1 MKSTK
6 PPTPPRSARDRTW
19 TRPDKNRV
27 TQPQKLDKCCASD
40 RSTKSSTKSWAKS
53 WAKLRECAVGAL
65 ALLLACLTP
74 APAAAT
80 DWLVLLVDRSNS
92 IDPEELRLQ
101 REAYIRLLT
110 DEAVVRALSDTQ
122 VAIVEF
128 DSRTELVTGWTSA
141 QGAAQRYSRR
151 SPDGLRGQTGIGH
164 AVELA
169 LGLLAGKQG
178 RKVIDISGDGMENV
192 DRRLLTKVRRKA
204 AERAIEI
211 NGLAIDNDPE
221 VDISDYYLQHVA
233 TGFVLPVERR
243 EDFYEALRNK
253 LFLEMVGREA
263 PPESLDAAADDE
275 AAP

>member
-1 MKSTK
+1 MAL
-6 PPTPPRSARDRTW
+6 RSKAARRH
-19 TRPDKNRV
+19 
-27 TQPQKLDKCCASD
+27 LA
-40 RSTKSSTKSWAKS
+40 
-53 WAKLRECAVGAL
+53 AL
-65 ALLLACLTP
+65 FCLGLAF
-74 APAAAT
+74 AAGPAAAT

-101 REAYIRLLT
+101 RQAYIRLLT

-151 SPDGLRGQTGIGH
+151 SPDGLRGQTGIGY

-192 DRRLLTKVRRKA
+192 DRRLLNKVRRKA
-204 AERAIEI
+204 AEREIEI

-221 VDISDYYLQHVA
+221 VDISGYYLQHVA
-233 TGFVLPVERR
+233 TGFVLPVTRG

-253 LFLEMVGREA
+253 LFLEMVGQEA
-263 PPESLDAAADDE
+263 PSESLDAAADRE

>member
-1 MKSTK
+1 MARRGRAFR
-6 PPTPPRSARDRTW
+6 RSIAR
-19 TRPDKNRV
+19 
-27 TQPQKLDKCCASD
+27 L
-40 RSTKSSTKSWAKS
+40 
-53 WAKLRECAVGAL
+53 AVLCLAL
-65 ALLLACLTP
+65 AP
-74 APAAAT
+74 APAAAA

-110 DEAVVRALSDTQ
+110 DEAVVQALSDTR

-128 DSRTELVTGWTSA
+128 DSRTELVTGWTNA
-141 QGAAQRYSRR
+141 QGAAQRYSRK
-151 SPDGLRGQTGIGH
+151 SPDGLRGQTGIGY
-164 AVELA
+164 AVQLA

-178 RKVIDISGDGMENV
+178 RKVIDISGDGVENV

-204 AERAIEI
+204 AERDIEI

-253 LFLEMVGREA
+253 LFLEVVGREA
-263 PPESLDAAADDE
+263 PPESPDAAADDK

>member
-1 MKSTK
+1 MI
-6 PPTPPRSARDRTW
+6 RSGSA
-19 TRPDKNRV
+19 N
-27 TQPQKLDKCCASD
+27 
-40 RSTKSSTKSWAKS
+40 SWANSRAEARAEARK
-53 WAKLRECAVGAL
+53 CIFGAC
-65 ALLLACLTP
+65 ALLLACLAP
-74 APAAAT
+74 VPAAAT

-101 REAYIRLLT
+101 RQAYIRLLT
-110 DEAVVRALSDTQ
+110 DEAVGRALNDTQ

-151 SPDGLRGQTGIGH
+151 SPDSLRGQTGIGH

-169 LGLLAGKQG
+169 LTLLAGKQG

-221 VDISDYYLQHVA
+221 VDVSDYDLQHVA

-243 EDFYEALRNK
+243 EDFHEALRNK
-253 LFLEMVGREA
+253 LFLQMVGRKA
-263 PPESLDAAADDE
+263 PPDSLDAAAEDG

>member
-1 MKSTK
+1 MIRNGRAKC
-6 PPTPPRSARDRTW
+6 RS
-19 TRPDKNRV
+19 
-27 TQPQKLDKCCASD
+27 LSF
-40 RSTKSSTKSWAKS
+40 
-53 WAKLRECAVGAL
+53 GAL
-65 ALLLACLTP
+65 ALLLAGL
-74 APAAAT
+74 APVSAAAT

-110 DEAVVRALSDTQ
+110 DEAVVRALSDTR

-141 QGAAQRYSRR
+141 EGAAQRYRRR

-192 DRRLLTKVRRKA
+192 DRRLLTKVRQKA
-204 AERAIEI
+204 AEQAIEI
-211 NGLAIDNDPE
+211 NGLAIDDDPE
-221 VDISDYYLQHVA
+221 VDVSDYYLQHVA

-263 PPESLDAAADDE
+263 PPGSLDAAADDGDQ
-275 AAP
+275 P

>member
-1 MKSTK
+1 M
-6 PPTPPRSARDRTW
+6 ARRG
-19 TRPDKNRV
+19 V
-27 TQPQKLDKCCASD
+27 
-40 RSTKSSTKSWAKS
+40 
-53 WAKLRECAVGAL
+53 
-65 ALLLACLTP
+65 ALLVILWLSFAAGP
-74 APAAAT
+74 AQAT

-128 DSRTELVTGWTSA
+128 DSRTELVTGWTNA
-141 QGAAQRYSRR
+141 QGAAYRYSRK
-151 SPDGLRGQTGIGH
+151 SPDGLRGQTGIGY
-164 AVELA
+164 AVQLA
-169 LGLLAGKQG
+169 LGLLADKPG
-178 RKVIDISGDGMENV
+178 RKVIDISGDGVENV

-204 AERAIEI
+204 AEREIEI

-221 VDISDYYLQHVA
+221 VDVSDYYLQNVA

-253 LFLEMVGREA
+253 LFLEVVGRE
-263 PPESLDAAADDE
+263 PPPNSVDAAADDE

>member
-1 MKSTK
+1 MTRWS
-6 PPTPPRSARDRTW
+6 RTCGRRAA
-19 TRPDKNRV
+19 T
-27 TQPQKLDKCCASD
+27 LA
-40 RSTKSSTKSWAKS
+40 
-53 WAKLRECAVGAL
+53 AL
-65 ALLLACLTP
+65 CLVLA
-74 APAAAT
+74 AGSAAAA

-101 REAYIRLLT
+101 REAYIRLLN
-110 DEAVVRALSDTQ
+110 DEAVVQALSDTR

-141 QGAAQRYSRR
+141 QGAALRYSRK

-164 AVELA
+164 AVERALA
-169 LGLLAGKQG
+169 LLAGKRG
-178 RKVIDISGDGMENV
+178 RMVIDISGDGVENV

-204 AERAIEI
+204 SEREIEI

-221 VDISDYYLQHVA
+221 IDISDYYLQNVA

-253 LFLEMVGREA
+253 LFLEVVGREA
-263 PPESLDAAADDE
+263 PSESLDAAVSCKAV
-275 AAP
+275 P